1 MMNVHELCDSVPVP
15 ASFPGVYARARW
27 LLDDPHV
34 TKGNLLEVLA
44 CDPVTLAR
52 LLAVANELHRRSGG
66 VGSVADPDEAA
77 RFINI
82 DHIRTIVATGAIID
96 VFEHVGEDFV
106 DMQNFWQHSIC
117 SALAA
122 EILALACGQD
132 PQQLYIAGLLHD
144 IGQLI
149 IYQAEPERARQVLI
163 HAGESYRY
171 RAEKEVLGITHAE
184 VGAELARR
192 MHLSESLQDTIR
204 FHHEPA
210 FAQHAPIA
218 ASIIHL
224 ATAIANCVEPSWK
237 MAITH
242 LDPQVSI
249 NPFAWNSTGLTP
261 AIIEPTLHEINMR
274 SFEVI
279 SIIEPDA
286 FLVY

>member
-1 MMNVHELCDSVPVP
+1 MNVNQLCDAVSVL
-15 ASFPGVYARARW
+15 ASFPQVFERARR
-27 LLDDPHV
+27 LLDDPHA
-34 TKGNLLEVLA
+34 TKEDLLEVVA
-44 CDPVTLAR
+44 HDPTTLAR
-52 LLAVANELHRRSGG
+52 LMAMANKIHRRSGG
-66 VGSVADPDEAA
+66 TRGIEDPNEAA
-77 RFINI
+77 RLI
-82 DHIRTIVATGAIID
+82 DIGHIRTILTTGTAID
-96 VFEHVGEDFV
+96 AFEHVGEDLV

-122 EILALACGQD
+122 DYLASACGQD
-132 PQQLYIAGLLHD
+132 RQHLYMAGLLHD

-149 IYQAEPERARQVLI
+149 IYQAEPERAREVLA

-184 VGAELARR
+184 VGAELIRR
-192 MHLSESLQDTIR
+192 MNLSESLQEAIR

-210 FAQHAPIA
+210 LTKRAPMA
-218 ASIIHL
+218 ASIVHL

-237 MAITH
+237 MDIARH
-242 LDPQVSI
+242 DPLASI
-249 NPFAWNSTGLTP
+249 NPFAWEATGLTP
-261 AIIEPTLHEINMR
+261 AIIEPTLLEINLR